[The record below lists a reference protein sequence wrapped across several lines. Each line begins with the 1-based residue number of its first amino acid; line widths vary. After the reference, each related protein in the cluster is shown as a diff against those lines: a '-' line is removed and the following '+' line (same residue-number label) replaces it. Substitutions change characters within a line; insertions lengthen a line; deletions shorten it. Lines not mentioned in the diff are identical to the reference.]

1 MNKKHTINLTSS
13 EVKDIINLLEQATE
27 LAVDYDDSELA
38 EVYISLTDKIY
49 SQAKV

>member
-27 LAVDYDDSELA
+27 LAVDGDSELA